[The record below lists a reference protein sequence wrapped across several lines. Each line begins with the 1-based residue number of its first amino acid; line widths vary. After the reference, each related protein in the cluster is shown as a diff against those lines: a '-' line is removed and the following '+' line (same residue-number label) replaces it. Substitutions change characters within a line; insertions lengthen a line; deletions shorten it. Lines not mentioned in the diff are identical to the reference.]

1 MIEFEVEM
9 KAPCMKLTNTHALRA
24 IVLCHLKK
32 LDLGFSV

>member
-9 KAPCMKLTNTHALRA
+9 KAPCMKLTNT
-24 IVLCHLKK
+24 CHLKE